1 MLLFP
6 LICIFSCLAKERAS
20 GRLDQ
25 STSQLVSSNSAN
37 TESLRRPRLSENER
51 LPGAVL
57 LARERLLERLRGV
70 PLPGNRS
77 VLTPTC
83 MFVIFLDRV
92 WISNEN
98 SFDK

>member
-20 GRLDQ
+20 VRLDQ

-37 TESLRRPRLSENER
+37 TENLSRPRLSENER

-70 PLPGNRS
+70 PLSGYRS
-77 VLTPTC
+77 VLTTMC
-83 MFVIFLDRV
+83 MLVLFL
-92 WISNEN
+92 E
-98 SFDK
+98 